1 MLELTAAHGDA
12 CRMHGGR
19 PCTQSTLNLLHLK
32 AGGDAGGFAEHDAG
46 RAVFFMAHRDGAL
59 HRSGGNRFSGDR
71 EVHID
76 GGKHLRVD
84 RRALRGEL
92 DRAAADRVA
101 AALEDK
107 HHVVGS
113 TATGTR
119 QQ

>member
-59 HRSGGNRFSGDR
+59 HRSGGNRFSCDR
-71 EVHID
+71 EVHVD
-76 GGKHLRVD
+76 GGKHLRV
-84 RRALRGEL
+84 E
-92 DRAAADRVA
+92 
-101 AALEDK
+101 K
-107 HHVVGS
+107 S
-113 TATGTR
+113 TTTISFSSLAKASATDEPVTPAPSMSIFNL
-119 QQ
+119 